1 MFEYSEP
8 LFRPPSEAYS
18 LILQST
24 IGCSW
29 NKCAFCEMY
38 TNKKFTTRKIGD
50 VINDI
55 KDFAKY
61 GAEVKKVFLADGNP
75 MCLSSKKLM
84 ELLKAV
90 KLYLPSVRRV
100 SSYALPADIIRKS
113 DEELKNLYDAGLKLL
128 YVGIESGDDELLE
141 LINKGETYTSTI
153 KGLTKA
159 QKAGIK
165 NSVMIINGLG
175 GKKYSQQHALNSA
188 KLLNE
193 IQPYYCSTLVLSF
206 PFGVERYRE
215 RFKGEYIEM
224 SILDLLKEMRIFI
237 ENLDLKSTIFR
248 SDHASNYLVLKGVLN
263 KDKDRLLSK
272 LDFAINNPEHAKLK
286 PEWMRGL

>member
-175 GKKYSQQHALNSA
+175 GKKFNF
-188 KLLNE
+188 N
-193 IQPYYCSTLVLSF
+193 PV
-206 PFGVERYRE
+206 
-215 RFKGEYIEM
+215 IEK
-224 SILDLLKEMRIFI
+224 I
-237 ENLDLKSTIFR
+237 
-248 SDHASNYLVLKGVLN
+248 
-263 KDKDRLLSK
+263 
-272 LDFAINNPEHAKLK
+272 
-286 PEWMRGL
+286 